1 VNRHRLVRLVIST
14 LILTALLSRVPALA
28 RGPTPAPRRE
38 CGTAASTL
46 RLYVVNEAGASR
58 HSLEIARRE
67 AAEIWADAG
76 LSLVWLE
83 PPVTFDPAD
92 GPTVVVMVR
101 RTLVRRPEETAPAHD
116 PARLPLGR
124 VPFGE
129 NGPANL
135 IEVSFSTITSRVLG
149 ASVGGRRVSD
159 LPPFWH
165 WPLIGRALG
174 RVLAHEIGHWL
185 RGRGH
190 TTTGLMKAVLRG
202 HELVD
207 ATAPPL
213 PREWTSAGAAPL
225 LAVASRCEPA
235 PHASLH

>member
-1 VNRHRLVRLVIST
+1 VNGHRLIRLVIST
-14 LILTALLSRVPALA
+14 LILMALLSRVSALA
-28 RGPTPAPRRE
+28 REPTRSPPRE
-38 CGTAASTL
+38 CGTEASTL

-58 HSLEIARRE
+58 NSLDAARRQ
-67 AAEIWADAG
+67 AAEIWSDAG
-76 LSLVWLE
+76 LSPVWLQ

-101 RTLVRRPEETAPAHD
+101 QMLVRRPEAPA
-116 PARLPLGR
+116 PASAPTRLPLGW
-124 VPFGE
+124 VPFGKH
-129 NGPANL
+129 GPANL

-149 ASVGGRRVSD
+149 ASVSGRRVSD
-159 LPPFWH
+159 LPLFWQQ
-165 WPLIGRALG
+165 PLIGRALG

-207 ATAPPL
+207 TLAPPL
-213 PREWTSAGAAPL
+213 PREWTSAGSASL